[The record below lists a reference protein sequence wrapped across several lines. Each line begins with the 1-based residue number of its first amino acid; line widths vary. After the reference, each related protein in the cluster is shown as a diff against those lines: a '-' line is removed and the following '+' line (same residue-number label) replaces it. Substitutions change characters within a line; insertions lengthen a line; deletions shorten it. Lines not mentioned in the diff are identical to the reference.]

1 MKIAIIG
8 YGKMGHEIEQVALER
23 GHQVIVTV
31 DNETE
36 WSERLGLVESADV
49 AIEFSHPTVALTNI
63 RRTLESGI
71 PLVCGTTG
79 WYAALESISALCN
92 QKNGTFFYATNYSIG
107 VNLFMAVNKKLAQL
121 MNNRPDYDV
130 VMEETHHIYKADA
143 PSGTAITLAEDIIA
157 NNNLKTSWTIEL
169 PAQKQELYIKP
180 IRHRNTPG
188 IHTVCWESPIDSIEI
203 THTAKGRRGLALGA
217 VIAAEWIKEKKGIY
231 TMKDLFNL

>member
-1 MKIAIIG
+1 MKLALIG

-23 GHQVIVTV
+23 GHQIIATI
-31 DNETE
+31 DNEIE

-49 AIEFSHPTVALTNI
+49 AIEFSHPSVALSNI
-63 RRTLESGI
+63 QRTLESGI

-79 WYAALESISALCN
+79 WYSALESISNLCN
-92 QKNGTFFYATNYSIG
+92 KKNGTFFYATNYSIG

-121 MNNRPDYDV
+121 MNNHPDYDV

-143 PSGTAITLAEDIIA
+143 PSGTAITLAEDIMA
-157 NNNLKTSWTIEL
+157 NNNSKTSWTIDL

-188 IHTVCWESPIDSIEI
+188 THTVCWESPIDSIEI

-217 VIAAEWIKEKKGIY
+217 VIAAEWIKDKKGIF

>member
-1 MKIAIIG
+1 MKLAIIG

-23 GHQVIVTV
+23 GHQVIVTI

-36 WSERLGLVESADV
+36 WTERLGLVESADV
-49 AIEFSHPTVALTNI
+49 AIEFSHPSVALTNI
-63 RRTLESGI
+63 QRTLESGI

-79 WYAALESISALCN
+79 WYAAFESITNLCN

-107 VNLFMAVNKKLAQL
+107 MNMFMDINSKLAHL
-121 MNNRPDYDV
+121 MNNHREYDV

-157 NNNLKTSWTIEL
+157 NNNTKTNWTIEL

-180 IRHRNTPG
+180 IRYRNVPG
-188 IHTVCWESPIDSIEI
+188 THTICWESPIDAIEI
-203 THTAKGRRGLALGA
+203 KHTAKGRRGLALGA
-217 VIAAEWIKEKKGIY
+217 VIAAEWIKDKKGIY
-231 TMKDLFNL
+231 TMKDLLNS

>member
-1 MKIAIIG
+1 MKLALIG

-23 GHQVIVTV
+23 GHQIIVTI

-49 AIEFSHPTVALTNI
+49 AIEFSHPSVALANI

-79 WYAALESISALCN
+79 WYAALESIINLCN
-92 QKNGTFFYATNYSIG
+92 EKKGTFFYASNYSIG
-107 VNLFMAVNKKLAQL
+107 MNIFMAVNKKLAQL
-121 MNNRPDYDV
+121 MNNYSEYDV

-143 PSGTAITLAEDIIA
+143 PSGTAITLAEDIMA
-157 NNNLKTSWTIEL
+157 GNNLKTSWTIDL

-180 IRHRNTPG
+180 IRHRNIPG
-188 IHTVCWESPIDSIEI
+188 THTVCWESPIDVIEI

-217 VIAAEWIKEKKGIY
+217 LIAAEWIKDKKGIF
-231 TMKDLFNL
+231 TMKDLLNL